1 MVITPPTFDDER
13 QRQIFSFFVACT
25 SSVTSV
31 YYSSDFWSRLVLQL
45 SLSEPAVKYALCSLG
60 ALHRMFRASQKAKP
74 DVAAVEFRNYSLS
87 QYSLAVKC
95 TQRLLAQSSSG
106 DSDLVVKGL
115 VACVLFVCY
124 ENLVGNYRTAQ
135 MHLQNGLQILR
146 RVVDRH
152 EKRRSTVP
160 HNIVQ
165 VLNRLDLQAMSF
177 ADSEAPYP
185 YHLCQGL
192 SIPTS
197 LPSFAYTRDATD
209 HLIETFRWIFW
220 LAASS
225 EPDRIPQW
233 QLDATSTVL
242 QKWANEFDRLI
253 PFLPAGDRN
262 TIVLL
267 KMYHTTMTIMIATGL
282 YGQESLHD
290 EHHGLYDRIVALGKV
305 LFDQQKAARS
315 MEGYIFCFETGII
328 FPLFFVAIK
337 CRHPLIRRQAI
348 ALLKTADHQEG
359 SWESVGAAK
368 VAEFVMAIEEENLPQ
383 GAGSEQ
389 ILESERVHLVNISA
403 NIKRRQIGL
412 NCLLRTSEEDSWYF
426 REGTVFY

>member
-13 QRQIFSFFVACT
+13 QRQIFSFFVTCT

-31 YYSSDFWSRLVLQL
+31 YYSSGFWSRLVLQL
-45 SLSEPAVKYALCSLG
+45 SLSEPAIKYALCSLG
-60 ALHRMFRASQKAKP
+60 ALHRMFRASQEASP
-74 DVAAVEFRNYSLS
+74 DGTAVEFRNYSLG
-87 QYSLAVKC
+87 QYNLAVKC

-135 MHLQNGLQILR
+135 MHLQNGLKILPR
-146 RVVDRH
+146 AVDGH
-152 EKRRSTVP
+152 GKQHPTVSD
-160 HNIVQ
+160 NIVQ
-165 VLNRLDLQAMSF
+165 VLSRLDLQAMSF

-185 YHLCQGL
+185 YHLCQDL

-197 LPSFAYTRDATD
+197 SPLFAYIRDATD
-209 HLIETFRWIFW
+209 HLIETFRWIFR
-220 LAASS
+220 LAASA
-225 EPDRIPQW
+225 EPNPIPQW

-242 QKWANEFDRLI
+242 QQWENEFDCLVV
-253 PFLPAGDRN
+253 FLPAEDRN

-267 KMYHTTMTIMIATGL
+267 KMYHATMTIMIATGL
-282 YGQESLHD
+282 YGQETRHD
-290 EHHGLYDRIVALGKV
+290 EHDGLYENIVTLGKS
-305 LFDQQKAARS
+305 LFDHRRAAGS
-315 MEGYIFCFETGII
+315 MDGYIFCFETGII

-359 SWESVGAAK
+359 TWESAGAAK
-368 VAEFVMAIEEENLPQ
+368 VAEFVMGVEEENLPQ
-383 GAGSEQ
+383 GAGSDQ
-389 ILESERVHLVNISA
+389 VLKSARVHLVNISA
-403 NIKRRQIGL
+403 NIGQRRIGL
-412 NCLLRTSEEDSWYF
+412 SCLLRSEEGSWYF
-426 REGTVFY
+426 REGTVIY